1 MIVASRL
8 STVRSVSGMCADA
21 PQGLVAN
28 GDRAKFGMA
37 MTLRQIATK
46 TALVVETILIILVAT
61 AVIPLCLAGLG
72 VANRIVKQ

>member
-61 AVIPLCLAGLG
+61 A
-72 VANRIVKQ
+72 